1 MKRDETNGPQSMYKR
16 NFPILFLFSIAS
28 LSPIAQN
35 MLFDNLSS
43 VTMASFPE
51 LGKLN
56 FFKSQVK
63 LSQVTK
69 SNLTWIAHLCL

>member
-1 MKRDETNGPQSMYKR
+1 
-16 NFPILFLFSIAS
+16 
-28 LSPIAQN
+28 

-63 LSQVTK
+63 SSQATK
-69 SNLTWIAHLCL
+69 SDLT